1 MLCDDKLSKYDFK
14 EYEVKNL
21 KNLLDHIKKEIHGL
35 STLLNILEDCTHLNS
50 AVYHDDYEIKDFVK
64 NNDKFNEYLE
74 MKIFM
79 RDSICEALEQ
89 VKPRYTVK
97 ELLDACKSGKDDTP
111 KHLKDFKCQMLEII
125 NKCIGEAP
133 GDAIMLHIRR
143 KVMSE
148 YNNKIIAVTEKEYN
162 ELVAILDELEKTIKW
177 GDNDE

>member
-14 EYEVKNL
+14 EYKVKNL
-21 KNLLDHIKKEIHGL
+21 KNLLDQINKEICGL
-35 STLLNILEDCTHLNS
+35 STLQDILEDCTNLNS
-50 AVYHDDYEIKDFVK
+50 SHYYDDYEIKDFVK

-74 MKIFM
+74 MKKFM

-111 KHLKDFKCQMLEII
+111 GHLKDFKCQMLEII
-125 NKCIGEAP
+125 NDCIGKASSGP
-133 GDAIMLHIRR
+133 IMWHIRR

-177 GDNDE
+177 GDDE